1 MKRLI
6 VLLVC
11 GLIVMCFAGCKSQSR
26 NGGVVTPPYIT
37 PTPQKDGNEAAAAV
51 EGGDAFPAFLVGT
64 WRAEDE
70 SGWEITFEPNG
81 TISSAVIAF
90 GKVRIRPN
98 QKTEVHGRK
107 GEPGIFEAGDCE
119 AYYDQL
125 SREMSVVI
133 DMKRIYAE
141 IGGGIIDGTAK
152 YYIAGSISEE
162 GEVWD
167 TDVSTLLNL
176 TTKLP
181 DANSTKEKPTL
192 KEAGVLKTNPEEEEP
207 THIIFMK
214 VKADTP

>member
-1 MKRLI
+1 MKRLV

-11 GLIVMCFAGCKSQSR
+11 SLIILPLGGCQHDKRTAKR
-26 NGGVVTPPYIT
+26 N
-37 PTPQKDGNEAAAAV
+37 V
-51 EGGDAFPAFLVGT
+51 ETKGEFPAFLVGT

-90 GKVRIRPN
+90 AKVKIRPN
-98 QKTEVHGRK
+98 QTTKVHGHK

-133 DMKRIYAE
+133 DMKHIYAE

-167 TDVSTLLNL
+167 ADVSTLLDL
-176 TTKLP
+176 STKLP
-181 DANSTKEKPTL
+181 DANSTQEKPTF
-192 KEAGVLKTNPEEEEP
+192 KEAGVLKTDPEEEEP
-207 THIIFMK
+207 AHVIFTK
-214 VKADTP
+214 VTAETPGDR